1 MINIIW
7 KRVKPWCIPVGLTL
21 LFYILMRHVFLIGY
35 VPTASMEP
43 TLPQESFIL
52 GIRIFDEPQ
61 VGDIIV
67 FEKDGTLLVKRIA
80 AGPGEEV
87 DLSQLAYM
95 DTVPIPAW
103 DKPVIIVPEG
113 CYFVLGDNTQ
123 NSWDSR
129 YWEYPFIPSRSIVA
143 KLFSIGG

>member
-1 MINIIW
+1 MKQIW
-7 KRVKPWCIPVGLTL
+7 KRVKPWWLPVGLTL
-21 LFYILMRHVFLIGY
+21 LFYILMRYVFLVGY

-61 VGDIIV
+61 VGEIIV
-67 FEKDGTLLVKRIA
+67 FEKDGSLLVKRVA
-80 AGPGEEV
+80 AGPGEMV
-87 DLSQLAYM
+87 DLSQLSYM
-95 DTVPIPAW
+95 DTVPIPVW
-103 DKPVIIVPEG
+103 DEPVITIPEG

-129 YWEYPFIPSRSIVA
+129 YWDDPYVPSHTIVA
-143 KLFSIGG
+143 KLFTTGR

>member
-1 MINIIW
+1 MMKQIW
-7 KRVKPWCIPVGLTL
+7 KRVKPWWLPVGLTL
-21 LFYILMRHVFLIGY
+21 LFYILMRYVFLVGY

-61 VGDIIV
+61 VGEIIV
-67 FEKDGTLLVKRIA
+67 FEKDGSLLVKRVA
-80 AGPGEEV
+80 AGPGEMV
-87 DLSQLAYM
+87 DLSQLSYM
-95 DTVPIPAW
+95 DTVPIPVW
-103 DKPVIIVPEG
+103 DEPVITIPEG

-129 YWEYPFIPSRSIVA
+129 YWDDPYVPSHTIVA
-143 KLFSIGG
+143 KLFTTGR